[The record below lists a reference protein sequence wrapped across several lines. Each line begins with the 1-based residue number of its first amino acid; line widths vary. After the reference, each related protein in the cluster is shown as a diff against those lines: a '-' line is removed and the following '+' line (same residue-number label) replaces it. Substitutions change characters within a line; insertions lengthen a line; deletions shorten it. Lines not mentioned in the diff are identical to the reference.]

1 MPSSL
6 IRTLL
11 VVTLYGLYGCAEQVD
26 EQPTQPRPVRA
37 ILVGDTTELAESP
50 LPGRARAAQEVDLS
64 FRVGGPL
71 VERPVNVGSKVSAGD
86 LLAKI
91 DPRDF
96 EVALRNAQGQLSE
109 VQAASRRAQSDLD
122 RLLRIQADDPG
133 ATSQGAID
141 RAREARDT
149 ARASIQSR
157 RAAVDAA
164 EDQLRYTELKAPFDG
179 EVVTTYVENFTTVR
193 QKQPI
198 IRLLDTRRVKF
209 DVDVPERYISAV
221 PSSRNIWVE
230 FDALPGQ
237 RLPAELFEVG
247 SEASATTRTFPVTLI
262 LDQPADFKILAG
274 MAGRVSADI
283 DTDEAAARGQVVLP
297 LSAIYSPDRGKTS
310 YVWVFD
316 EESQTVRSQEVT
328 ANRILDVG
336 VAVQE
341 GIQPGSWVVTAGVH
355 FLEEGQ
361 KVRLL
366 DPEEH

>member
-1 MPSSL
+1 MSSPL
-6 IRTLL
+6 IRALL
-11 VVTLYGLYGCAEQVD
+11 VVVTLYGCAEQVD
-26 EQPTQPRPVRA
+26 EQPAQPRPVRA
-37 ILVGDTTELAESP
+37 IMVGDAADLTEAP
-50 LPGRARAAQEVDLS
+50 LPGRARAAQEVNLS

-71 VERPVNVGSKVSAGD
+71 VERPVNVGSQVSAGD

-91 DPRDF
+91 DPRDY
-96 EVALRNAQGQLSE
+96 EVALRNAQGQFNE
-109 VQAASRRAQSDLD
+109 AQATSTRAQSDLE
-122 RLLRIQADDPG
+122 RLLRIREQEPG
-133 ATSQGAID
+133 ATSQSAID
-141 RAREARDT
+141 RVREARDS

-164 EDQLRYTELKAPFDG
+164 EDQLRYTELRAPFDG
-179 EVVTTYVENFTTVR
+179 EVVATYVENFTTVR

-283 DTDEAAARGQVVLP
+283 DTDEAAASGQVVLP
-297 LSAIYSPDRGKTS
+297 LSAI
-310 YVWVFD
+310 
-316 EESQTVRSQEVT
+316 
-328 ANRILDVG
+328 
-336 VAVQE
+336 
-341 GIQPGSWVVTAGVH
+341 
-355 FLEEGQ
+355 
-361 KVRLL
+361 
-366 DPEEH
+366 

>member
-1 MPSSL
+1 MPSPL
-6 IRTLL
+6 ICALL
-11 VVTLYGLYGCAEQVD
+11 VVVTLYGCAEGVD
-26 EQPTQPRPVRA
+26 EQPAQPRPVRA
-37 ILVGDTTELAESP
+37 IMVGDAIDLAESP
-50 LPGRARAAQEVDLS
+50 LPGRACAAQEVDMS

-71 VERPVNVGSKVSAGD
+71 VERPVNVGSQVSAGD

-91 DPRDF
+91 DPRDY
-96 EVALRNAQGQLSE
+96 EVALRNARGQLNE
-109 VQAASRRAQSDLD
+109 AQAAGKRAQSDFD
-122 RLLRIQADDPG
+122 RLLRIRENDPG
-133 ATSQGAID
+133 ATSQRAID
-141 RAREARDT
+141 RAREARDS
-149 ARASIQSR
+149 ARASIQSH

-164 EDQLRYTELKAPFDG
+164 EDKLRYTELRAPFKG

-198 IRLLDTRRVKF
+198 VRLLDTQRVKF
-209 DVDVPERYISAV
+209 DVDAPERFISAV
-221 PSSRNIWVE
+221 PSARNIWVE
-230 FDALPGQ
+230 FDALPGR
-237 RLPAELFEVG
+237 RLPADLFEVG

-262 LDQPADFKILAG
+262 LDQPADFRILAG
-274 MAGRVSADI
+274 MAGRVSGDI
-283 DTDEAAARGQVVLP
+283 DTGEAAASGQVILP

-316 EESQTVRSQEVT
+316 EESQTVRSQEVA

-341 GIQPGSWVVTAGVH
+341 GVEPGSWVVTAGVH

-366 DPEEH
+366 GAETN